1 MPQIFHRRS
10 NTIAR
15 AGLLAAV
22 LLVIFSGWGLH
33 AVFWSPL
40 VTKVDM
46 PQTQPV
52 MFSHEHHVS
61 GLGIDCRYCH
71 SSVEK
76 SSFAGLP
83 PTETCMTCHSQLW
96 TQAPIL
102 QPVRESRTTHAPIR
116 WNRVHDLPDFVFFD
130 HSIHV
135 QKGVGCS
142 SCHGRVDRMPLVSKD
157 QTLYMKWCLECHR
170 EPEKFV
176 RAKARVF
183 DMTWKPLADQTV
195 TGTELVRQNHIQTS
209 KLSDCSV
216 CHR

>member
-10 NTIAR
+10 NTLAR
-15 AGLLAAV
+15 ATVLGVV
-22 LLVIFSGWGLH
+22 LLIVFSAWGLH

-40 VTKVDM
+40 VTRVDM
-46 PQTQPV
+46 PQAQPV
-52 MFSHEHHVS
+52 MFSHEHHVG

-71 SSVEK
+71 TSVEK
-76 SSFAGLP
+76 SSFAGMP

-96 TQAPIL
+96 TQAPL
-102 QPVRESRTTHAPIR
+102 LAPVRESLASHQPIR
-116 WNRVHDLPDFVFFD
+116 WNRVHDLPDFVYFD

-142 SCHGRVDRMPLVSKD
+142 YCHGRVDRMPLVRKD

-170 EPEKFV
+170 QPEKFV
-176 RAKARVF
+176 RPKSDVF
-183 DMTWKPLADQTV
+183 NMAWTSPADQLPA
-195 TGTELVRQNHIQTS
+195 GRKLVNQNHIQSS

>member
-10 NTIAR
+10 NTLAR
-15 AGLLAAV
+15 ATVLGIV
-22 LLVIFSGWGLH
+22 LLIVFSAWGLH

-40 VTKVDM
+40 VTRVDM

-52 MFSHEHHVS
+52 MFSHEHHVG

-71 SSVEK
+71 TSVEK
-76 SSFAGLP
+76 SAFAGMP

-96 TQAPIL
+96 TQAPL
-102 QPVRESRTTHAPIR
+102 LAPVRESLATHQPIQ
-116 WNRVHDLPDFVFFD
+116 WNRVHDLPDFVYFD

-142 SCHGRVDRMPLVSKD
+142 SCHGRVDRMPLVWKD

-170 EPEKFV
+170 QPEKFV
-176 RAKARVF
+176 RPRTEVF
-183 DMTWKPLADQTV
+183 NMAWSAPADQLPV
-195 TGTELVRQNHIQTS
+195 GRKLLNQNHIQS
-209 KLSDCSV
+209 WKLSDCSI